1 MNPLMNQMNNNLL
14 QNVVNSNNP
23 MSIAMSL
30 LQQKNPQM
38 FNQIENMMSSGITP
52 QQAMQRLGI
61 DANQFNQMVS
71 NFSRQK

>member
-23 MSIAMSL
+23 MSMAMSL
-30 LQQKNPQM
+30 LQQRNPQM

>member
-23 MSIAMSL
+23 MSMAMSL
-30 LQQKNPQM
+30 LQQRNPQM

-61 DANQFNQMVS
+61 DTNQFNQMVS

>member
-30 LQQKNPQM
+30 LQQRNPQM

-61 DANQFNQMVS
+61 DTNQFNQMVS

>member
-30 LQQKNPQM
+30 LQQRNPQM

>member
-1 MNPLMNQMNNNLL
+1 MNQMNNNLL

-30 LQQKNPQM
+30 LQQRNPQM

-61 DANQFNQMVS
+61 DTNQFNQMVS

>member
-30 LQQKNPQM
+30 LQQRNPQM
-38 FNQIENMMSSGITP
+38 FSQIENMMSSGITP

>member
-1 MNPLMNQMNNNLL
+1 MNQMNNNLL

-30 LQQKNPQM
+30 LQQRNPQM
-38 FNQIENMMSSGITP
+38 FSQIENMMSSGITP

>member
-23 MSIAMSL
+23 MSMAMSL
-30 LQQKNPQM
+30 LQQRNPQM
-38 FNQIENMMSSGITP
+38 FSQIENMMSSGITP